1 MHKRMDI
8 PTAHIHRESEKH
20 KLGWRIGFHLSG
32 MRFHGNNPL
41 NNEPVLFSVPK
52 AGAERRD
59 KAAARKHDEEEIRH
73 LLIKVQINKEI
84 NTTFTF

>member
-20 KLGWRIGFHLSG
+20 KLGWRIGFHLTG

-41 NNEPVLFSVPK
+41 NNEPVLFSVP
-52 AGAERRD
+52 E
-59 KAAARKHDEEEIRH
+59 ARSGETR
-73 LLIKVQINKEI
+73 LLLSQR
-84 NTTFTF
+84 

>member
-20 KLGWRIGFHLSG
+20 KLGWRIGFHLTG

-41 NNEPVLFSVPK
+41 NNEPVLFSVP
-52 AGAERRD
+52 E
-59 KAAARKHDEEEIRH
+59 ARSGETR
-73 LLIKVQINKEI
+73 LLAFSKMTRGKKGTCLKKKKNYK
-84 NTTFTF
+84 